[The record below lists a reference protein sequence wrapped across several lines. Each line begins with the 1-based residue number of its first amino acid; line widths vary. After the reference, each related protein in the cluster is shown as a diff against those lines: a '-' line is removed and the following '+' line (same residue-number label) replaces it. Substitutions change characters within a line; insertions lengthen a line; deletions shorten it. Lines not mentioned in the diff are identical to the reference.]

1 MNPIERGL
9 RELVPFPERWLDV
22 ARLRSLGGMAKR
34 SAAMCWM
41 ARHMPAP
48 PAWACHPKNEITF
61 LETAVVLRHP
71 TSDGSG
77 GTKPRPSGSGR
88 LQAGFGA
95 DNRFLTGAARVAP
108 RSTYVTLAIAV
119 LTGWMTPASGQDPVR
134 VPAQPTDAPADSQPE
149 SKGIDNALAGLTA
162 RKAVHEGNRRL
173 LANDPTGA
181 LEAYR
186 HAEEQSPNASEIA
199 FVEGLAQF
207 DMKAYEQAREAFEA
221 SAATSTG
228 PLANDARYSLGTC
241 DHAEALDHLDDPQAA
256 LPLIEK
262 AIRRYQGVL
271 ADDTEH
277 DAARDAM
284 LKAAAMRRQIKQQM
298 QQQQQQQ
305 QQSDDSQEK
314 KDDQNQDQQQQQSE
328 GDQEKQDQ
336 NEQEQG
342 EDQEQKP
349 QDSSEQQ
356 EGEQQ
361 DKPSEGQDQQSSD
374 AEEQKQPSEAQEKEQ
389 VSREQAERKLRE
401 MMQAIRDRKKS
412 RREVVRP
419 QAGVAVKKDW

>member
-1 MNPIERGL
+1 MT
-9 RELVPFPERWLDV
+9 
-22 ARLRSLGGMAKR
+22 ARF
-34 SAAMCWM
+34 AAIL
-41 ARHMPAP
+41 P
-48 PAWACHPKNEITF
+48 
-61 LETAVVLRHP
+61 
-71 TSDGSG
+71 
-77 GTKPRPSGSGR
+77 
-88 LQAGFGA
+88 
-95 DNRFLTGAARVAP
+95 
-108 RSTYVTLAIAV
+108 AIAV

-207 DMKAYEQAREAFEA
+207 DLKAYEQAREAFEA

-305 QQSDDSQEK
+305 QSDDNQEK
-314 KDDQNQDQQQQQSE
+314 KDDENQEQQQQQSE

-361 DKPSEGQDQQSSD
+361 DKPSEGQDQQAAD
-374 AEEQKQPSEAQEKEQ
+374 QEEQKQPSEAQEKEQ

-401 MMQAIRDRKKS
+401 MMQAIRDRKKL